1 MENKSHTSSIC
12 CSGAKIIRI
21 PRGWQR
27 VMPKMDRMLLE
38 VEEAIRYNEKLTEGV
53 RT

>member
-21 PRGWQR
+21 PRGRQR
-27 VMPKMDRMLLE
+27 VVPKMDRALPKVGE
-38 VEEAIRYNEKLTEGV
+38 DF
-53 RT
+53 